1 MNISKK
7 MKKQLEISFHI
18 IVPKITIVG
27 YTVPEIWC
35 VTDVIVN
42 FYFGLFF
49 ALLPP
54 YSPKSKISE
63 KFQKQMETSSFYTS
77 APKTMIICYTVF
89 EI

>member
-1 MNISKK
+1 M
-7 MKKQLEISFHI
+7 
-18 IVPKITIVG
+18 IVG

-35 VTDVIVN
+35 VTNVIVI
-42 FYFGLFF
+42 FSFRLFF

-54 YSPKSKISE
+54 YSPKSKISK

-89 EI
+89 EIWHMMYVIFIFHFELFFALLPL